1 MISTSTTTSPKALS
15 RTAKTQFYSPVVSH
29 RSSFRNIQIKLNKT
43 TSNLHYKTK
52 KNGLKSLNILNN
64 NIGNVR
70 YPGFSE
76 FISENSLQ
84 NSSYCWSFTRD
95 RRFKIKQPYTHSIYS
110 IPSFRSTKYT
120 TFGIG
125 LRKTLKE
132 FNSRGDSPSPDTY
145 HIKSIFDFNKERSKG
160 FSIGVKRKV
169 NDSEKTPGVGTY
181 NISTKQN
188 TSKIPIK
195 IKSRVCFFY
204 DDDLRKTKHCV
215 SMQRYSPKM
224 DLVQGRRFH
233 NISFG
238 IGGRSPS
245 DNRSVRN
252 YPGPGSYNIPGCFD
266 RGYRGKPPLN

>member
-29 RSSFRNIQIKLNKT
+29 RSSFRNIQIKLSKT

-52 KNGLKSLNILNN
+52 KKRIKSLNILNN

-160 FSIGVKRKV
+160 FSIGLKRKV

-188 TSKIPIK
+188 T
-195 IKSRVCFFY
+195 
-204 DDDLRKTKHCV
+204 
-215 SMQRYSPKM
+215 
-224 DLVQGRRFH
+224 
-233 NISFG
+233 
-238 IGGRSPS
+238 
-245 DNRSVRN
+245 
-252 YPGPGSYNIPGCFD
+252 
-266 RGYRGKPPLN
+266 